1 MKKKFTFLVLAIL
14 IIVSLS
20 GCGEEKKPVSEGN
33 LKVTVTYWNGWDP
46 DYESPVEEY
55 YFDVKTSDT
64 IVVEGD
70 MTGDFSFK
78 IKRASKEEIIVKSE
92 YPLEISNGSGI
103 NLQSNQRE
111 FTVKFGEPLSLVTIT
126 MDAGTFYTFE
136 ICEYDE

>member
-1 MKKKFTFLVLAIL
+1 MKNKLAFLVLTVFIML
-14 IIVSLS
+14 SLS
-20 GCGEEKKPVSEGN
+20 GCGEEKKPVPEGN
-33 LKVTVTYWNGWDP
+33 LKVTVTYWSGWEP

-64 IVVEGD
+64 IVVEGY

-92 YPLEISNGSGI
+92 HPLEINNSYGI

-111 FTVKFGEPLSLVTIT
+111 FTVKFGEPLILVTLT

-136 ICEYDE
+136 ICEYGE